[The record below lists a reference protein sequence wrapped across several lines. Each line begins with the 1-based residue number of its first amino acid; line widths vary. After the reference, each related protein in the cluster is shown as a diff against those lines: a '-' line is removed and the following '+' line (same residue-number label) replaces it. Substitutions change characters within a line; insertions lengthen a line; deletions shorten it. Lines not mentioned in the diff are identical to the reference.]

1 WEYCTDL
8 FKEKTIA
15 RMNEQFVQLLKN
27 ALKDPQKKLCEIEL
41 LTDTE
46 KEKVI
51 YEFNRTHIEYQ
62 NDKTI
67 IERFE
72 EQVEKTPDK
81 IAVEYEGESLTYRQL
96 NAKAN
101 TIGKNLR
108 DKGVHT
114 ESIVGIVTKRSLEM
128 IVGIYGVLKAGGAY
142 LPIDSEYPVERI
154 NFMLN
159 DSKAKVLLVG
169 EGNQSIVDH
178 IDASTILVNLTNCEE
193 DQINP
198 VHISQPD
205 SLAYVIYTSGTT
217 GTPKGVMV
225 ENRNVMNL
233 SNWQIDEGKY
243 GEDTVVLQNL
253 NYIFDG
259 SVWEIFPVT
268 LSGGKLLIISEIQ
281 NKEPRELLTLL
292 EKKQALLVPS
302 MFRMLLE
309 HAEKNGKADELKQ
322 FERLY
327 LGAEPLTSD
336 LIAKYEEITGAS
348 IDNINNLYGPTEATV
363 VATSYRFNGKDNR
376 EIIPIGKPIANT
388 QIYILNNK
396 SICGIGMPGELCIGG
411 SGVSRGYLNRAELTA
426 EKFVVNPYR
435 PNERIYRTGDL
446 ARWNEDGNIEY
457 LGRIDEQV
465 KIRGFR
471 IELGEIEERIRD
483 VEGIS
488 DAVV

>member
-1 WEYCTDL
+1 
-8 FKEKTIA
+8 
-15 RMNEQFVQLLKN
+15 
-27 ALKDPQKKLCEIEL
+27 
-41 LTDTE
+41 
-46 KEKVI
+46 
-51 YEFNRTHIEYQ
+51 THIEYQ

-128 IVGIYGVLKAGGAY
+128 IVGMYGVLKAGGAY

-198 VHISQPD
+198 VPISQPD

-233 SNWQIDEGKY
+233 SNWQ
-243 GEDTVVLQNL
+243 
-253 NYIFDG
+253 
-259 SVWEIFPVT
+259 
-268 LSGGKLLIISEIQ
+268 
-281 NKEPRELLTLL
+281 
-292 EKKQALLVPS
+292 
-302 MFRMLLE
+302 
-309 HAEKNGKADELKQ
+309 
-322 FERLY
+322 
-327 LGAEPLTSD
+327 
-336 LIAKYEEITGAS
+336 
-348 IDNINNLYGPTEATV
+348 
-363 VATSYRFNGKDNR
+363 
-376 EIIPIGKPIANT
+376 
-388 QIYILNNK
+388 
-396 SICGIGMPGELCIGG
+396 
-411 SGVSRGYLNRAELTA
+411 
-426 EKFVVNPYR
+426 
-435 PNERIYRTGDL
+435 
-446 ARWNEDGNIEY
+446 
-457 LGRIDEQV
+457 
-465 KIRGFR
+465 
-471 IELGEIEERIRD
+471 
-483 VEGIS
+483 
-488 DAVV
+488 